1 MNLKKLHQM
10 RRTTIIR
17 AAFSLLLPLCC
28 TTAIAQVKEI
38 KKYAV
43 EKRKSFEKSY
53 TIAGTDKVNL
63 TGQFGSVTI
72 NTWAKNE
79 AKLTAELIV
88 TAKTED
94 WAEAVVNNIKLADL
108 KIPGSVS
115 FAIENDVEIYK
126 GKNSQQTIEVNMVL
140 YLPAN
145 NPLKVQNKFGP
156 VIIADYNGRVEIESE
171 FGSLTAGNLLNAGFI
186 GVAYGKAK
194 IKSMANADAVFS
206 FSEIEV
212 DNLTGSSRINVEFC
226 NPCKINIA
234 NDAKLVDITESYS
247 ILNIRPSAGLQAA
260 FAIKSSY
267 TSFKNRTGIKLL
279 RTNDPPDY
287 GPDQNRE
294 YEGKSGNGQC
304 TVKIKSSFGKIILG
318 EATPAELENKKEKKG
333 KALGEDED
341 N

>member
-1 MNLKKLHQM
+1 MTG
-10 RRTTIIR
+10 RTITR
-17 AAFSLLLPLCC
+17 AVFSLLLPVYS
-28 TTAIAQVKEI
+28 TAAMAQVKEI

-53 TIAGTDKVNL
+53 AIAGTDKVNL

-88 TAKTED
+88 TAKTES

-140 YLPAN
+140 YLPAD

-156 VIIADYNGRVEIESE
+156 VIMPDYNGRVEIESE
-171 FGSLTAGNLLNAGFI
+171 FGSLTAGNLPNAGFI
-186 GVAYGKAK
+186 GVSFGKAK
-194 IKSMANADAVFS
+194 IKSLANADAVFK
-206 FSEIEV
+206 FSDIEV
-212 DNLTGSSRINVEFC
+212 DNVTGSSKISIEFC
-226 NPCKINIA
+226 GPSRITVA

-247 ILNIRPSAGLQAA
+247 ILNIRPAAGLQAA
-260 FAIKSSY
+260 YTIKSSY
-267 TSFKNRTGIKLL
+267 TSFKNRTGVKLL

-304 TVKIKSSFGKIILG
+304 DVKIKSSFGKIILG
-318 EATPAELENKKEKKG
+318 EATPAELENKKDKKG
-333 KALGEDED
+333 NALGEDEE
-341 N
+341 